1 MALVAATFPIPPGN
15 LEAWHLFQAELSGA
29 RQAEFA
35 ASRKRLGVRER
46 TFHQPTPMGD
56 FVVVTLEGD
65 DLATVYPR
73 MLASTDAFDRW
84 FVGRVEAIHG
94 IDMAVVAA
102 APLPALIA
110 DSGA

>member
-1 MALVAATFPIPPGN
+1 MALVAAAFPIPPGN
-15 LEAWHLFQAELSGA
+15 TEKWRAFQAELTGA

-46 TFHQPTPMGD
+46 TFLQQTPMGD
-56 FVVVTLEGD
+56 FVVVTLEGAD
-65 DLATVYPR
+65 VATVYPR
-73 MLASTDAFDRW
+73 LLASTDAFDRW
-84 FVGRVEAIHG
+84 FVERVQTIHG

>member
-1 MALVAATFPIPPGN
+1 MV
-15 LEAWHLFQAELSGA
+15 
-29 RQAEFA
+29 
-35 ASRKRLGVRER
+35 
-46 TFHQPTPMGD
+46 
-56 FVVVTLEGD
+56 
-65 DLATVYPR
+65 ATVYPR

-84 FVGRVEAIHG
+84 FVERVQAIHG